1 MIVKYNIASIAMAAL
16 AMPISGTV
24 LFNCGGKGGDDKW
37 DHLRKEYQ
45 RDPDG
50 YRKKWGV

>member
-1 MIVKYNIASIAMAAL
+1 MIVKYNITSIATATF
-16 AMPISGTV
+16 AMLLVSAV
-24 LFNCGGKGGDDKW
+24 LFNCGGKGGDKR

-45 RDPDG
+45 RDPDA

>member
-1 MIVKYNIASIAMAAL
+1 MIARYQNAFTLFILLLADAM
-16 AMPISGTV
+16 
-24 LFNCGGKGGDDKW
+24 LFNCGGKGGGDKR

-50 YRKKWGV
+50 YRKRWGV